1 MAEEVEEE
9 KSSKMK
15 FIIIGLLVLLLGGGA
30 AYYFMFMGNGAA
42 AEDAVAEPVVSSEE
56 QAAANTGYLSI
67 EQPFRVNFA
76 PDKGVRLLQVSITIA
91 FLEQD
96 GMKAAILAHEPM
108 IRNNFL
114 MIMGKQL
121 PQELQ
126 TSAGKQQL
134 QVLLLDEMHAMMEKV
149 GVKASIQ
156 NVFFTSFVMQ

>member
-15 FIIIGLLVLLLGGGA
+15 LIIIALLVLLLGGGA
-30 AYYFMFMGNGAA
+30 AYYFMFMGGGATEEDSA
-42 AEDAVAEPVVSSEE
+42 APISSE
-56 QAAANTGYLSI
+56 AKRAANTGYVKL
-67 EQPFRVNFA
+67 EKPFRVNFA
-76 PDKGVRLLQVSITIA
+76 PDQGVRLLQVLITIA
-91 FLEQD
+91 FLEEK
-96 GMKAAILAHEPM
+96 GVKFAILEHEPM

-121 PQELQ
+121 PQELK
-126 TSAGKQQL
+126 TSVGKQQL
-134 QVLLLDEMHAMMEKV
+134 QKQLLDEMQVVMEKV